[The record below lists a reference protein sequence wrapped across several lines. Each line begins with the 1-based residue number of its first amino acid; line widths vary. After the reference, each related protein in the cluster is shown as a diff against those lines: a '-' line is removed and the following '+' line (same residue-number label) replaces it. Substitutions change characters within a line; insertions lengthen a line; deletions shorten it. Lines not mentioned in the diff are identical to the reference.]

1 MMNYTKLEQTAAET
15 KQKHPD
21 AVILFRTGDY
31 YTVVKEDAAAVSE
44 ISDLPLYTEDGGGF
58 FCMFLHANLD
68 AVLPKIIRAGRRV
81 AIIDGF

>member
-1 MMNYTKLEQTAAET
+1 MMNYTKLKQTAAET

-21 AVILFRTGDY
+21 AVVLFRTGDF
-31 YTVVKEDAAAVSE
+31 YTVVEEDAAAVSE

-58 FCMFLHANLD
+58 FCKFLVYSLD
-68 AVLPKIIRAGRRV
+68 VILPKIIRAGRRV

>member
-1 MMNYTKLEQTAAET
+1 MNYTKLEQTAAET

-44 ISDLPLYTEDGGGF
+44 ISDLPLQEDGGGF